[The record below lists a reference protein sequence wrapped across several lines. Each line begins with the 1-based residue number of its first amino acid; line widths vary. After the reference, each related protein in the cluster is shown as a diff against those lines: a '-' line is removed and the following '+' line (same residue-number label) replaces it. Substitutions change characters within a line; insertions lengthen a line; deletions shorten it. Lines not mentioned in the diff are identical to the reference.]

1 MFTKNQ
7 RLELYIEDM
16 TEDGSGVGKADGF
29 PFFVKDTV
37 IGDRVEAVVTK
48 LKKSYGYG
56 RMLHILTPS
65 PSRIPEACPS
75 ARRCGGCQLQAMSY
89 ERQLEFKREKVANHL
104 KRIGGLSVPVE
115 PVIGMEQPFHYR
127 NKTQV
132 PVGVDREG
140 RLRMG
145 FYASRSHEI
154 VEQANCLLGGRENDR
169 ILETIRSFLTEY
181 RIPAYDETSGRGLVR
196 HILIRRSYET
206 GEYLVCIVINGKHLP
221 RQELLV
227 ERLRALAPEP
237 TVSSVC
243 LNINEADTN
252 VILGEQ
258 VVNLFGPGYLEDS
271 IGQLRFRVSP
281 QSFFQ
286 VNPEQTRKLYETALS
301 FAALTGTEQ
310 VWDLYCGIGTISLFL
325 AQKAG
330 FVRGVEIVAPAVR
343 DAEANAVR
351 NGLSNTRFYVGK
363 AEEVLPRVYEEEN
376 CRPDVIVVDPPRKGC
391 EPRVLD
397 TMLAMQPSRI
407 VYVSCDSATLA
418 RDLKH
423 LTAGGY
429 EVKKVQPVDMF
440 PWTVSVETVCLLSK
454 LKSTQHIEVEVKMDE
469 MDLTAA
475 EKKATYDEIKAYV
488 LEHSGLKVSSLYI
501 AQVKQKCGMIERG
514 NYNKAKSEDAKQP
527 QCPAEKKTAIME
539 ALRHFEMI

>member
-1 MFTKNQ
+1 MFVKNQ
-7 RLELYIEDM
+7 HLDLYIEDM

-37 IGDRVEAVVTK
+37 IGDRVEIVVTK

-56 RMLHILTPS
+56 RLLRILAPS

-75 ARRCGGCQLQAMSY
+75 AHRCGGCQLQAMSY
-89 ERQLEFKREKVANHL
+89 ERQLQFKREKVANHL
-104 KRIGGLSVPVE
+104 RRIGGLDVPVE
-115 PVIGMEQPFHYR
+115 PVIGMEHPYHYR

-132 PVGVDREG
+132 PVGTDREG
-140 RLRMG
+140 KLRMG
-145 FYASRSHEI
+145 FYAGHSHEI
-154 VEQANCLLGGRENDR
+154 VEQADCLLGSKENDR
-169 ILETIRSFLTEY
+169 ILETVRRFMLECGIS
-181 RIPAYDETSGRGLVR
+181 AYDEAGGKGLVR
-196 HILIRRSYET
+196 HILIRRSYEN
-206 GEYLVCIVINGKHLP
+206 GEYLVCVVINGKRLP

-227 ERLRALAPEP
+227 ERLRALAPEL
-237 TVSSVC
+237 TVSSIC

-258 VVNLFGPGYLEDS
+258 VVNLYGPGYLEDS
-271 IGQLRFRVSP
+271 IGSLRFRISP

-330 FVRGVEIVAPAVR
+330 FVRGVEIVAPAIR
-343 DAEANAVR
+343 DAEANAER

-363 AEEVLPRVYEEEN
+363 AEEVLPRVFEEEH

-397 TMLAMQPSRI
+397 TMLAMRPARI

-429 EVKKVQPVDMF
+429 RVERVQPVDMF
-440 PWTVSVETVCLLSK
+440 PWTVSVETVVLLSH
-454 LKSTQHIEVEVKMDE
+454 KSTE
-469 MDLTAA
+469 
-475 EKKATYDEIKAYV
+475 YFY
-488 LEHSGLKVSSLYI
+488 G
-501 AQVKQKCGMIERG
+501 
-514 NYNKAKSEDAKQP
+514 
-527 QCPAEKKTAIME
+527 
-539 ALRHFEMI
+539 